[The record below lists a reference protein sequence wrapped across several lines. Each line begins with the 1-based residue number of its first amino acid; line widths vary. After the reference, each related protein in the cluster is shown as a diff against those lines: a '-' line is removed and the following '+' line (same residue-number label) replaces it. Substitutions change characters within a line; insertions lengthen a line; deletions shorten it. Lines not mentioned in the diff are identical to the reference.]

1 MQFPTVIGQFVYCLR
16 PKPAAHGACFPAGL
30 LAGLRACY
38 HASSCTGSAASCV
51 YWRHTVWVFVLVENQ
66 FCLEGRI

>member
-30 LAGLRACY
+30 LACFYAGYLAGYLAGNGLSA
-38 HASSCTGSAASCV
+38 GSAARFSAE
-51 YWRHTVWVFVLVENQ
+51 FS
-66 FCLEGRI
+66 